1 MASEPLSEKHWDFI
15 FNQVTQKVVGR
26 RPEIGL
32 VLAAI
37 AKSKPVLL
45 FGLPGVSKT
54 TILKEIS
61 TFMGDGRTPALFSV
75 TGDEQLTAFSL
86 SGAFDPSL
94 VLQDGYKEAYFTEG
108 PLVKAMRTG
117 GILYI
122 EELNRAPSG
131 ALNVL
136 VTALSDGYLDIPKLG
151 RVYARPGFTVVGACN
166 PLDDVGTGRLSRGL
180 LDRFVVINLDYQPR
194 DEELEIVRR
203 KTRGDLINLIPYAV
217 DIARTSRS
225 HPDLRHG
232 ASVRGAIDFV
242 HLVEGYGP
250 SKLDHDSLYFLGCSA
265 YGSKVHLKPTVTRTA
280 CEVIKEIM
288 ANLLAENFG
297 GNLDELKKT
306 QAPWGEPAAKDETFG
321 ERDAGPFEEGG
332 QQQSQEKD
340 AETRKIPG
348 IARPGNSGYK
358 GKSASIPFL
367 NRDLNLGPS
376 DSQVKALREKRAE
389 PMYPVDE
396 IRRRAAHLV
405 LRRESQVRERAG
417 MRAGNFLTSEAW
429 TLIGGGE
436 LDVDTTLHSYV
447 QQAGKIS
454 PDDVYLY
461 ARAPEKRNYAIFV
474 DHSGSMVG
482 EKLLTAALLAS
493 VLAQLTYQRQGDYA
507 VIAFDDEL
515 SQLKGLDEQQP
526 VETVIT
532 ELLRLPEGRSTD
544 LGQVFRKALE
554 LSANGTPTDCIVI
567 SDLMPTKGLTTF
579 AALKKLVTPIPS
591 LYLCYMEEQEAAIE
605 LFAGKE
611 APNLVGFKLYRWWG
625 QRLVGEERFHEINH
639 IDDLEGLIRK
649 LSGYGTADLL

>member
-1 MASEPLSEKHWDFI
+1 MDSKSPPENHWDFI
-15 FNQVTQKVVGR
+15 FDQVSKRVVGR
-26 RPEIGL
+26 RREIAL

-37 AKSKPVLL
+37 AKSKPVLV

-61 TFMGDGRTPALFSV
+61 TFMGDGLTPRLFSV

-86 SGAFDPSL
+86 VGAFDPSL
-94 VLQDGYKEAYFTEG
+94 VLQDGYKEEYFTEG
-108 PLVKAMRTG
+108 PLVKAMRVG

-136 VTALSDGYLDIPKLG
+136 VTALSDGYIDVPKLG
-151 RVYARPGFTVVGACN
+151 RVHAEPGFTVVGACN

-180 LDRFVVINLDYQPR
+180 LDRFVVINLEYQPR
-194 DEELEIVRR
+194 DEELEIVSR
-203 KTRGDLINLIPYAV
+203 KTGSELINLIPYAV

-250 SKLDHDSLYFLGCSA
+250 SKLDRDSLHFLSCSA
-265 YGSKVHLKPTVTRTA
+265 YSSKVQLKPTVTRTA
-280 CEVIKEIM
+280 CDVIKEIM
-288 ANLLAENFG
+288 DDLLSKNFG
-297 GNLDELKKT
+297 GDLEALKKM
-306 QAPWGEPAAKDETFG
+306 QAPWGEPAARDETVG

-332 QQQSQEKD
+332 QQNSQEKD

-367 NRDLNLGPS
+367 NRDLNLGSS
-376 DSQVKALREKRAE
+376 DSQVKELREKRAE

-396 IRRRAAHLV
+396 IRRWAAQLI
-405 LRRESQVRERAG
+405 LRREGQVRDHSG
-417 MRAGNFLTSEAW
+417 LRAGNFLASEAW
-429 TLIGGGE
+429 SLIGGGE
-436 LDVDTTLHSYV
+436 LDVDATLYRYV
-447 QQAGKIS
+447 QRAGKIGH
-454 PDDVYLY
+454 DDIYLY

-482 EKLLTAALLAS
+482 EKLLMAALLAG

-515 SQLKGLDEQQP
+515 SQIKGLDEERR
-526 VETVIT
+526 VEEVIT
-532 ELLRLPEGRSTD
+532 EILRLPEGRSTD
-544 LGQVFRKALE
+544 LGQAFRKAME
-554 LSANGTPTDCIVI
+554 LSSNGTSTDCIVI

-579 AALKKLVTPIPS
+579 DALKKLAAPIPS
-591 LYLCYMEEQEAAIE
+591 LYLCYMEEKEAAIE

-625 QRLVGEERFHEINH
+625 QRMVGEEQFHEIKDVN
-639 IDDLEGLIRK
+639 DLEGLIRK
-649 LSGYGTADLL
+649 LSGYGAADTL